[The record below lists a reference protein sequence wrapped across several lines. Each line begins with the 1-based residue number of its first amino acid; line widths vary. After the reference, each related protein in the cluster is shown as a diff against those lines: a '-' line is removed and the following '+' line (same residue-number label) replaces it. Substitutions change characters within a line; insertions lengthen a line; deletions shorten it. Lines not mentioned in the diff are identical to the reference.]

1 MRRHISLMA
10 KHIRTYNCTLISKLK
25 ELNDFL
31 AHKPQGLV
39 FYAFRRRAF
48 AYILKDQPYG
58 GVNLPMIRGSVDV
71 ARQHCPTKRLTPMGL
86 LVGETMRKRYKF
98 TRKI

>member
-31 AHKPQGLV
+31 AHKPQGLA
-39 FYAFRRRAF
+39 FYAFHRRTF
-48 AYILKDQPYG
+48 AY
-58 GVNLPMIRGSVDV
+58 
-71 ARQHCPTKRLTPMGL
+71 
-86 LVGETMRKRYKF
+86 F
-98 TRKI
+98 

>member
-39 FYAFRRRAF
+39 FWQGRRWSEATT
-48 AYILKDQPYG
+48 
-58 GVNLPMIRGSVDV
+58 LPRCAARGN
-71 ARQHCPTKRLTPMGL
+71 PLGL
-86 LVGETMRKRYKF
+86 V
-98 TRKI
+98 IQNHPHIAV

>member
-39 FYAFRRRAF
+39 FYAFRRRTF
-48 AYILKDQPYG
+48 AY
-58 GVNLPMIRGSVDV
+58 
-71 ARQHCPTKRLTPMGL
+71 
-86 LVGETMRKRYKF
+86 F
-98 TRKI
+98 